1 MFKDTDAAP
10 VSVPTYKSFPTTSD
24 PGVTPSWSWD
34 VTSLRP
40 GDRGLF
46 LALVAYDLGRCYLF
60 CEEYVKARQCF
71 SKYFEHAGAKMREES
86 RQILN
91 TEIDAARLA
100 GYLMVLDMTPP
111 EVCEY
116 KIKEPVHLLGKL
128 ECENKQKEKVTILQR
143 DDIADTYATSARESF
158 EEELLKASGDKSSSS
173 NTILPEVQIHNIVK
187 RTMLGLPLSIKDRN
201 VLART
206 SDQTLLPAA
215 LIKNANEANKKQKI
229 LLKMLVIE
237 LGLAGIIS
245 GKSQLFKVFGVGDIK
260 ILRGETEAVK
270 SKRTGIRTFNIES
283 FAFGDEK
290 IEKLNNSLQ
299 LLSTF
304 NFTYTR
310 QKIASLGRDAQRITN
325 KWHLDSEQ
333 LARINKQIRQNH
345 QSYPMHI
352 MLAKV
357 GQLKKMKRYSEAR
370 EMLDEAS
377 KTGWS
382 LDADKLLLRLEDPER
397 PASPDTL
404 ASIRESDS
412 LARLGHGPLTL
423 ASLTALC
430 NSGDWEAVT
439 RLSHP
444 NLPHVTSLGQVGQN
458 PQVGL

>member
-24 PGVTPSWSWD
+24 PGSSPSWSWD

-60 CEEYVKARQCF
+60 CEEYAKARLCF
-71 SKYFEHAGAKMREES
+71 SKYFEHAGAQMREES

-111 EVCEY
+111 EVCDY
-116 KIKEPVHLLGKL
+116 KIKEPLHLLGKL
-128 ECENKQKEKVTILQR
+128 ECENKREEKVAILQR
-143 DDIADTYATSARESF
+143 DDMAETYAISARESF

-173 NTILPEVQIHNIVK
+173 NTILPKVQIHNIIK
-187 RTMLGLPLSIKDRN
+187 RTMLGLPLSTKDRN
-201 VLART
+201 VLARS
-206 SDQTLLPAA
+206 SDQTLLSAS
-215 LIKNANEANKKQKI
+215 LNKHTSEANKKQKE

-245 GKSQLFKVFGVGDIK
+245 GNSQLFKVFDVGDIK
-260 ILRGETEAVK
+260 ILRGVTEAVK
-270 SKRTGIRTFNIES
+270 SKNTGIRTFNIES
-283 FAFGDEK
+283 FGDEK
-290 IEKLNNSLQ
+290 IEKLNKSLQ

-304 NFTYTR
+304 NFTHIR

-325 KWHLDSEQ
+325 KWNLDSEQ

-345 QSYPMHI
+345 PSYPMHI

-357 GQLKKMKRYSEAR
+357 GQLKKMKRFSEAR

-377 KTGWS
+377 KIGWS
-382 LDADKLLLRLEDPER
+382 LDADQLLLRLEDPER

-412 LARLGHGPLTL
+412 LARLGQGPITL
-423 ASLTALC
+423 ASLTSLC

-444 NLPHVTSLGQVGQN
+444 SLPHVTSLGQVGQN

>member
-1 MFKDTDAAP
+1 MDAAP

-24 PGVTPSWSWD
+24 PGSAEAGWSWD

-60 CEEYVKARQCF
+60 CEEYAKARLCF
-71 SKYFEHAGAKMREES
+71 SKYFEHAGVQMREES
-86 RQILN
+86 RRILN
-91 TEIDAARLA
+91 TEIDAASLA

-116 KIKEPVHLLGKL
+116 KIKEPVYILGKL
-128 ECENKQKEKVTILQR
+128 ECENKQEGKVKILQS
-143 DDIADTYATSARESF
+143 DDMSDTYAISARESF
-158 EEELLKASGDKSSSS
+158 EEDLLKTSGQNSDTS
-173 NTILPEVQIHNIVK
+173 NSILPKVQIHNIIK
-187 RTMLGLPLSIKDRN
+187 RTMLGLPLSIKDRT
-201 VLART
+201 VLSRM
-206 SDQTLLPAA
+206 SDQTLLPTAI
-215 LIKNANEANKKQKI
+215 LNKHSMETSKTQKE

-245 GKSQLFKVFGVGDIK
+245 GKSELFKAMGVGDIK
-260 ILRGETEAVK
+260 ILRGATEARK
-270 SKRTGIRTFNIES
+270 SKITSIRTFKIES
-283 FAFGDEK
+283 FGYEK

-304 NFTYTR
+304 NSS
-310 QKIASLGRDAQRITN
+310 QIPQLIASLGGKNVRRITN
-325 KWHLDSEQ
+325 KWSLESEQ
-333 LARINKQIRQNH
+333 LARQKNMSDPLFIT
-345 QSYPMHI
+345 
-352 MLAKV
+352 LAKV
-357 GQLKKMKRYSEAR
+357 GQLKRMKRFSEAR
-370 EMLDEAS
+370 EMLDQAS
-377 KTGWS
+377 KLGKV
-382 LDADKLLLRLEDPER
+382 DADQLLLRLEDTER

-412 LARLGHGPLTL
+412 LARLGHAPLSL
-423 ASLTALC
+423 AALTSLC

-458 PQVGL
+458 PQVGP